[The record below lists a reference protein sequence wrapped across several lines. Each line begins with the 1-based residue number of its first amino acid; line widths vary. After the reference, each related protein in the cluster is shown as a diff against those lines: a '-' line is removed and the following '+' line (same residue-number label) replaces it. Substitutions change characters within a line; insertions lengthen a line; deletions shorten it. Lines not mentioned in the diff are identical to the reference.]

1 MKNSLSS
8 RDLEVKAVGMAIECR
23 TLTVLLD
30 TITEPQ
36 PVLVMPLER
45 AVKHDHLSI
54 SQWIVHVTTRRDL
67 ASPIY
72 FVSLRAAEVTQRSI
86 GPSLTMPIQQ
96 ECLKEP
102 ATRAVHFQEQLY
114 DCIVALLS
122 RSSRV
127 SQIIPAHHCLPNE
140 WIWSSS
146 ASEPR
151 IQFCNGSWTLIT
163 PTL

>member
-1 MKNSLSS
+1 MNSSLSS

-23 TLTVLLD
+23 SLTVLLS
-30 TITEPQ
+30 IIAEPQ
-36 PVLVMPLER
+36 QVLVMPLER
-45 AVKHDHLSI
+45 SILRGNLSL

-96 ECLKEP
+96 ERLKEP

-114 DCIVALLS
+114 DCVVRLLS

-127 SQIIPAHHCLPNE
+127 SQIIPAHYCLPNE

-146 ASEPR
+146 ASEPH
-151 IQFCNGSWTLIT
+151 IQFRDGSWMLVT
-163 PTL
+163 PPC